1 VILAQSSIA
10 AKPNEAAFH
19 NPCEACD
26 LERVLP
32 AFDDLQLPAVLAQQ
46 VVRELGTL
54 VSGISD
60 DCANVRE

>member
-1 VILAQSSIA
+1 
-10 AKPNEAAFH
+10 
-19 NPCEACD
+19 
-26 LERVLP
+26 
-32 AFDDLQLPAVLAQQ
+32 LAQQ